1 MLKKFTLLFTLFMM
15 TVAVSAQEEEELIR
29 GPFQSDGF
37 VGPVVKMTEVNDKFN
52 LVFGLRANRVQN
64 SRLAFGISG
73 YSLVEDIITDD
84 EKPPRSLEL
93 DYGGLE
99 LEYALISGKPGY
111 LSVQTLLGAGSL
123 SHQLGSTRYHISRDL
138 FFISEPQLTV
148 VLRATDFFYIGLGV
162 SYRFVRGVDELSGI
176 ENASLS
182 GFSATLNLLY
192 VIHPPG
198 T

>member
-37 VGPVVKMTEVNDKFN
+37 VGPVLKMTAVNDRFN

-73 YSLVEDIITDD
+73 YGLVEDIITDQN
-84 EKPPRSLEL
+84 PPRSLEL

-99 LEYALISGKPGY
+99 LEYAVISGKPGY

-123 SHQLGSTRYHISRDL
+123 SHQLGYTRYHISRDL

-162 SYRFVRGVDELSGI
+162 SYRFVRGVGEFSGI

-182 GFSATLNLLY
+182 GLSATLNLLY
-192 VIHPPG
+192 VIHPPR

>member
-1 MLKKFTLLFTLFMM
+1 MMKKFTLLLSFLLI
-15 TVAVSAQEEEELIR
+15 VASVSAQEEELNR

-37 VGPVVKMTEVNDKFN
+37 VGPVLKMTAVNDRFN

-73 YSLVEDIITDD
+73 YGLVEDIITD

-99 LEYALISGKPGY
+99 LEYAVISGKPGY
-111 LSVQTLLGAGSL
+111 FSVQTLLGAGRL
-123 SHQLGSTRYHISRDL
+123 THQLGYTRFHISSDL

-162 SYRFVRGVDELSGI
+162 SYRFVRGVDKFSGV
-176 ENASLS
+176 ENAGLN
-182 GFSATLNLLY
+182 GLSATLNLLY
-192 VIHPPG
+192 VIHPPRI
-198 T
+198 